1 MTLKQH
7 RHKVQGSPSPAVL
20 KPQEDDFP
28 DDGLQPVSS
37 NAAVQGGAH
46 EKERIIFSGKKKKKV
61 IPGNKEE
68 KYFINIKKD
77 ERIKYKG
84 NTTQSEKF
92 TSYLGSNYGKTWK

>member
-1 MTLKQH
+1 M
-7 RHKVQGSPSPAVL
+7 QGSPSPAVL

-46 EKERIIFSGKKKKKV
+46 EKERIIFSGKKK
-61 IPGNKEE
+61 IISGNKDE

-77 ERIKYKG
+77 ERIKYKR